1 MAFDLK
7 NGEPGKVRWE
17 GADVETFLRSLKS
30 EMRGIFL
37 FPDSLAWTTFL
48 FLFSLF
54 WNGRGDRHFLFLFSF
69 LFFGQSLF
77 LSKWDLAKKLSW
89 KIL

>member
-54 WNGRGDRHFLFLFSF
+54 
-69 LFFGQSLF
+69 
-77 LSKWDLAKKLSW
+77 
-89 KIL
+89 